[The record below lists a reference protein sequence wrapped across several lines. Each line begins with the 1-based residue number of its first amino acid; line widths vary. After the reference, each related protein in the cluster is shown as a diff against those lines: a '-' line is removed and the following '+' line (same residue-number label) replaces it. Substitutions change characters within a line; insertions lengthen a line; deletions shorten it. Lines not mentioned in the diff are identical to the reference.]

1 MFLKFLSYEE
11 IKEKDAMIRHT
22 APVAKHYCRFHS
34 RRSHPAQPWR
44 RPLMVRQP
52 YSVAVP
58 SIGGRLHP
66 LVPEGREAW

>member
-22 APVAKHYCRFHS
+22 APVAKHSCRFHS

-44 RPLMVRQP
+44 V
-52 YSVAVP
+52 SVQKR
-58 SIGGRLHP
+58 IL
-66 LVPEGREAW
+66 